1 MKLNPNPAQPSG
13 EAVPAGA
20 RTPQPGRMILPD
32 LSDRSYEDVSRN
44 LTPARLD
51 RILTAADSGDA
62 ADQAE
67 LAELILEKNHTIA
80 DAFSVRCNALLG
92 LEWHIEPGDNTPR
105 AKQAAKDFE
114 QALCSCGRPSG
125 TDSFTDLL
133 ADLMKS
139 LISGYA
145 VSEIIWEPG
154 GILAGFGAVN
164 PHDLD
169 FLNSF
174 VPRIRVCNAGQSQE
188 LTPGKYLFA
197 QYRMHGPDPV
207 RGGLIRPLAWL
218 HCFIQCNLKDLLAFI
233 ERYGMPF
240 VLAKVSDDSF
250 NNERSQL
257 LNMIRN
263 FGSAGGGLV
272 TQGTEIV
279 PVQAPNATGDVYF
292 SVLKF
297 FDDAVHRLLLGQTAS
312 SGDGGGL
319 SKDNAQDKV
328 RQDLLE
334 SDARYIEDVVNSQ
347 LAPVWTAF
355 NCPAGTPAPAI
366 VFDVDPPENLEQE
379 AAVLKTLYEAGF
391 EADEREVSAKFGW
404 KLKKR
409 EPDPIGLPGFAGPSG
424 PAEDTAGQIQNLKQ
438 KYDALGVAIRAGLL
452 TPTPELEAQTRAELG
467 MPEMSPEVKKAWQET
482 GGVRKPLTIK
492 TPEDAAPS
500 PSGKAP
506 SDLSDRSV
514 RKPAA
519 SSIDR
524 WFGPV
529 ARLLGELVDNPD
541 PEVQQQI
548 MAKLDSMQT
557 CGDFSGFV
565 RDGEELTC
573 TAIAAGAVA
582 EHDRLKKR
590 MRKRELRSGKQVDGQ
605 PAGPADQ

>member
-1 MKLNPNPAQPSG
+1 MRLNETRGRSSRML
-13 EAVPAGA
+13 VPD
-20 RTPQPGRMILPD
+20 P
-32 LSDRSYEDVSRN
+32 SDRSYEDVSRN
-44 LTPARLD
+44 LTPAQLD

-62 ADQAE
+62 ADQAA
-67 LAELILEKNHTIA
+67 LAELILEKNHTVA
-80 DAFSVRCNALLG
+80 DAFAVRCNALLG
-92 LEWHIEPGDNTPR
+92 LEWHVDASGDSPHAKR
-105 AKQAAKDFE
+105 AAEEFE
-114 QALCSCGRPSG
+114 KALRACGSSPLA
-125 TDSFTDLL
+125 DSFADLL

-139 LISGYA
+139 LIGGYA
-145 VSEIIWEPG
+145 VSEIVWGPG
-154 GILAGFGAVN
+154 GKLLGFGSVN
-164 PHDLD
+164 ARDLD

-174 VPRIRVCNAGQSQE
+174 VPRIRTVDSGR
-188 LTPGKYLFA
+188 LLDLIPGRHIFA

-207 RGGLIRPLAWL
+207 RGGYIRPLAWL
-218 HCFIQCNLKDLLAFI
+218 HCFIQCNIKDLLSFI

-240 VLAKVSDDSF
+240 VLAKVSDESF
-250 NNERSQL
+250 NNERAQL

-279 PVQAPNATGDVYF
+279 PVQAPNTTGDVYF
-292 SVLKF
+292 NVLRF

-334 SDARYIEDVVNSQ
+334 SDARFIEDVVNSQ
-347 LAPVWTAF
+347 IAPAWTSF
-355 NCPAGTPAPAI
+355 NCPPGTPVPAI
-366 VFDVDPPENLEQE
+366 VFDADPPENLEQE

-500 PSGKAP
+500 PSGKGP

-605 PAGPADQ
+605 PAEPADQ

>member
-1 MKLNPNPAQPSG
+1 MRLEQNGSRDGTDSRP
-13 EAVPAGA
+13 VP
-20 RTPQPGRMILPD
+20 RHTKPGRMILPD

-92 LEWHIEPGDNTPR
+92 LEWHIEPGDDTPR

-207 RGGLIRPLAWL
+207 RGGYIRPLAWL

-272 TQGTEIV
+272 TQGTDIV
-279 PVQAPNATGDVYF
+279 PVQAPNTTGDVYF

-391 EADEREVSAKFGW
+391 EADEQEVSAKFGW
-404 KLKKR
+404 KLKRR
-409 EPDPIGLPGFAGPSG
+409 EPA
-424 PAEDTAGQIQNLKQ
+424 
-438 KYDALGVAIRAGLL
+438 AILSDKSDR
-452 TPTPELEAQTRAELG
+452 
-467 MPEMSPEVKKAWQET
+467 
-482 GGVRKPLTIK
+482 
-492 TPEDAAPS
+492 
-500 PSGKAP
+500 
-506 SDLSDRSV
+506 SDLSDLSDGSGR
-514 RKPAA
+514 RA